1 MGRQEVYFPRFFKKK
16 KKKAAD
22 FDYFVGG
29 GDFYFW
35 EWFFHSFA
43 HKKLTEEKA
52 LVLTRGEGRG
62 EMWLKGKR
70 KKTDSHEDDFSG

>member
-1 MGRQEVYFPRFFKKK
+1 M
-16 KKKAAD
+16 
-22 FDYFVGG
+22 GG